1 LINEK
6 SFFTTCS
13 FCHRIFF
20 HLTNPSKSD
29 FVSFAS
35 IELKS
40 RNPELQV
47 NLDQAT
53 SLSERLL
60 IGLGNSVLSDFIKQN
75 TDRRDYVFFSVF
87 ELDLSLARDFGFSE
101 KNLKV
106 IGIAGSFLSVPNSR

>member
-1 LINEK
+1 MKKAFLLLVVFVIG
-6 SFFTTCS
+6 F
-13 FCHRIFF
+13 FF

-35 IELKS
+35 IELKR

-60 IGLGNSVLSDFIKQN
+60 IGLGNSVLSDFIRQN
-75 TDRRDYVFFSVF
+75 TDRRDYVFFSVY

-106 IGIAGSFLSVPNSR
+106 IGIAGSFLSVPN